1 MHVCKIFN
9 KILSLFKKYK
19 LKIWTNMII
28 IKQLTYKTG
37 QIKKK
42 SRRVQKRFNNFSYNS
57 EYNQNIFNNLN

>member
-19 LKIWTNMII
+19 LKFLTNMVI
-28 IKQLTYKTG
+28 IKQLTYITG

-42 SRRVQKRFNNFSYNS
+42 SQEESNKSLIILAITLNTIK
-57 EYNQNIFNNLN
+57 IFLII